1 MFSFQPQYVSMSY
14 VIEYTSES
22 EALAMYKQCRNKVS
36 KLDAN
41 KNYILTI
48 GRRMRTKSETMIGT
62 RLSFLASLDK
72 KTVDE
77 SPEKID
83 ALEKEVMGSTGTI
96 VSKIVV

>member
-1 MFSFQPQYVSMSY
+1 MSY
-14 VIEYTSES
+14 AIEYTSES

-36 KLDAN
+36 KLDVN

-48 GRRMRTKSETMIGT
+48 GLRMRTKSETIEGT
-62 RLSFLASLDK
+62 KLSFIASFDK
-72 KTVDE
+72 KTVDQ

-96 VSKIVV
+96 VSKIVM